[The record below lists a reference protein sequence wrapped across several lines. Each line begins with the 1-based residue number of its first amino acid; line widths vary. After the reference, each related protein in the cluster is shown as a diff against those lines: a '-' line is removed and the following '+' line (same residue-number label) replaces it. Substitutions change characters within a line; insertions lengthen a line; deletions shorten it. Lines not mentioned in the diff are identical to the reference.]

1 MYLKTR
7 GLVLR
12 ETEYGEADKLLTVLT
27 PEHGKMTLRARGVR
41 RRSSPLKSSCQL
53 LAYGEFTL
61 FEYKNRATINE
72 AEALELFPEL
82 RNDLE
87 LLSLASYF
95 AQVAEDVSQEDS
107 PNPEILSLVLNSL
120 YALGKLAKPQAL
132 VKAAFELRIACLAG
146 YTPDLTGCVQCGREE
161 AERFDLSA
169 GCLECADHRSPE
181 SGGLRIPVKPGVLAA
196 MRYIVYCE
204 PKRLF
209 SFALPEKALES
220 LGGLTEGFL
229 MTQLERSFYTL
240 DFYKSL
246 TLTAPGLPELGAG
259 TGTYNGESKHV

>member
-12 ETEYGEADKLLTVLT
+12 ETEYGDADKLLTVLT

-41 RRSSPLKSSCQL
+41 RRSSPLKSPCQL

-95 AQVAEDVSQEDS
+95 AQVAEAVSQEDS

-120 YALGKLAKPQAL
+120 YAIGKLQKPRNL

-146 YTPDLTGCVQCGREE
+146 YTPDLTGCIQCGREE
-161 AERFDLSA
+161 PERFDLSA
-169 GCLECADHRSPE
+169 GYLECAGHRSPE
-181 SGGLRIPVKPGVLAA
+181 SGGLRMPVTPGVLAA
-196 MRYIVYCE
+196 MRYIVSCE

-209 SFALPEKALES
+209 SFSLPGEALEG
-220 LGGLTEGFL
+220 LGGITEGFL

-246 TLTAPGLPELGAG
+246 TLTVPGLPDPGAG
-259 TGTYNGESKHV
+259 AGIHNGESKNV